1 MDTIIQQDSLDDPRV
16 EAERNII
23 RPILDDIA
31 QEVGNR
37 LRDEGLN
44 FPIFLTVP
52 RSRIAIATMATPL
65 DPQDDLW
72 LRAVAIVSQ
81 IVSERLSGI
90 KLRSREVV
98 CAMANTTMSAADLT
112 AD

>member
-1 MDTIIQQDSLDDPRV
+1 MDTINQQDSLDDPQV
-16 EAERNII
+16 EAERDII

-31 QEVGNR
+31 QEVGNK
-37 LRDEGLN
+37 LRELGLS

-52 RSRIAIATMATPL
+52 RTGTAIATMATPL

-72 LRAVAIVSQ
+72 LQAVAIASE
-81 IVSERLSGI
+81 IVSKRLSGI

-98 CAMANTTMSAADLT
+98 CAMANMAMSATDLT
-112 AD
+112 VD